1 MLDRYVWG
9 RRMTQTEIIDKLNS
23 IYPGLDLVEAT
34 DPYSSFDAENTRYIV
49 ELKSRDKQYR
59 SWVIE
64 KKKFDSN
71 IVKSVEKNKMFVYL
85 TEYNGK
91 IMTWNIH
98 NLVRKGYD
106 FQWTEQ
112 LMPQTTEFNN
122 TKPITKVVGFL
133 YEGKA
138 KIHEEEE

>member
-1 MLDRYVWG
+1 
-9 RRMTQTEIIDKLNS
+9 MTQTEIIDKLNS

-85 TEYNGK
+85 TEYKGK

-106 FQWTEQ
+106 FQWTAQ

>member
-1 MLDRYVWG
+1 
-9 RRMTQTEIIDKLNS
+9 MTQTEIIDKLNS
-23 IYPGLDLVEAT
+23 MYPGLDLVEAT
-34 DPYSSFDAENTRYIV
+34 DPYSSYDAENERYIV
-49 ELKSRDKQYR
+49 EVKSRDKQYR

-64 KKKFDSN
+64 RKKFDSN
-71 IVKSVEKNKMFVYL
+71 IVQSVEKNKMFVYL

-98 NLVRKGYD
+98 NLVLKGYD

>member
-1 MLDRYVWG
+1 
-9 RRMTQTEIIDKLNS
+9 MTQTEIIDKLNS

-85 TEYNGK
+85 TEYKGK

-112 LMPQTTEFNN
+112 LMPQTTEFDN

-133 YEGKA
+133 YEGVA

>member
-1 MLDRYVWG
+1 
-9 RRMTQTEIIDKLNS
+9 MTQTEIIDKLNS

-34 DPYSSFDAENTRYIV
+34 DPYSSYDAENERYIV
-49 ELKSRDKQYR
+49 EVKSRDKQYR

-64 KKKFDSN
+64 KKKFDNN
-71 IVKSVEKNKMFVYL
+71 IIKSVETRKMFVYL
-85 TEYNGK
+85 TEYDGK

-106 FQWTEQ
+106 FQWTQQ
-112 LMPQTTEFNN
+112 LMPQTTEFDN
-122 TKPITKVVGFL
+122 KKVITKEVGFL

-138 KIHEEEE
+138 KVHT

>member
-1 MLDRYVWG
+1 
-9 RRMTQTEIIDKLNS
+9 MTQTEIINKLNS
-23 IYPGLDLVEAT
+23 IYPGLDLVEVSN
-34 DPYSSFDAENTRYIV
+34 PYSTYDAENERYIIEV
-49 ELKSRDKQYR
+49 KSRDKRFR
-59 SWVIE
+59 SWAIE

-71 IVKSVEKNKMFVYL
+71 IVKSVEKRKMFVYL

-106 FQWTEQ
+106 FQWSKIP
-112 LMPQTTEFNN
+112 MPQTTDFEDNEVVV
-122 TKPITKVVGFL
+122 KEVGFL

-138 KIHEEEE
+138 KIHT

>member
-1 MLDRYVWG
+1 
-9 RRMTQTEIIDKLNS
+9 MTQTEIIDKLNS

-85 TEYNGK
+85 TEYKGK

-133 YEGKA
+133 YESKA